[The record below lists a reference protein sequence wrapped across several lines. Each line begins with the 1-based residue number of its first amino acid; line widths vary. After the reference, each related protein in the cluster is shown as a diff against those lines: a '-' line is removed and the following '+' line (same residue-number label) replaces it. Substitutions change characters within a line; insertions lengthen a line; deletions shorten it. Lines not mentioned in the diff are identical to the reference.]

1 MTDSAEHYVRQVPR
15 DQSGRLELLATH
27 PPLWEFLLFGNVLYV
42 SRAAYEPRWRDY
54 QLGYSL
60 KVGPVVEPD
69 QVPDMIAE
77 RMTYASAI
85 TSNLELILAPAAQT
99 RAFGNPGEA
108 GDAVLIEHMAM
119 RLIDLYGSL
128 LGWAEETRALRVP
141 DWAERLKGLAVD
153 FMRQPLQRVHY
164 FVDEFIAEIEQ
175 AVADLASGSTHL
187 EITMELKFDID
198 DALVRQFQKELRRI
212 KRRYKLR

>member
-60 KVGPVVEPD
+60 KVRPVVEPE

-85 TSNLELILAPAAQT
+85 ISNLEFILAPAAQT
-99 RAFGNPGEA
+99 RALGILGTPE
-108 GDAVLIEHMAM
+108 M
-119 RLIDLYGSL
+119 RFSSSTWRCGSSTSTDRYW
-128 LGWAEETRALRVP
+128 GGPRKP
-141 DWAERLKGLAVD
+141 ERC
-153 FMRQPLQRVHY
+153 
-164 FVDEFIAEIEQ
+164 EFPIGRN
-175 AVADLASGSTHL
+175 D
-187 EITMELKFDID
+187 
-198 DALVRQFQKELRRI
+198 
-212 KRRYKLR
+212 